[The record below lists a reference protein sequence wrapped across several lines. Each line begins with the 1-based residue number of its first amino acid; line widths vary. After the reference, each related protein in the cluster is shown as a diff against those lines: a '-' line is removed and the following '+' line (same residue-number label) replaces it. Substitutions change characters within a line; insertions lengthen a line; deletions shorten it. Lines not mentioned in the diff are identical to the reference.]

1 MRTPAVLQIIILLLA
16 GFYAVS
22 LCRANDFNDGIEIDD
37 SVEKYSDINTPN
49 KNFSY
54 LAQRARGKAASG
66 AGAVIPSHDGAL
78 NSVIMQAGAKMN
90 GDIIII
96 DQSKGNRTII
106 NE

>member
-1 MRTPAVLQIIILLLA
+1 MRTPALLKIVIILLASLC
-16 GFYAVS
+16 AVS

-54 LAQRARGKAASG
+54 LAQRARGKTSSG
-66 AGAVIPSHDGAL
+66 SSEMIQSKDGAL
-78 NSVIMQAGAKMN
+78 NSVIMEAGSKIK

>member
-1 MRTPAVLQIIILLLA
+1 MRTPALLQIIIVLLA
-16 GFYAVS
+16 GFYAVA

-54 LAQRARGKAASG
+54 LAQRARSKAASG
-66 AGAVIPSHDGAL
+66 SGAVISSQDGAL
-78 NSVIMQAGAKMN
+78 NSVIMEAGAKMN

>member
-1 MRTPAVLQIIILLLA
+1 MRTSAKLRIIIFLLA
-16 GFYAVS
+16 GVHTVS
-22 LCRANDFNDGIEIDD
+22 LCQADDLNDKIEIDD

-54 LAQRARGKAASG
+54 LAQRARSKAASG
-66 AGAVIPSHDGAL
+66 SSDVIQSRNGAL
-78 NSVIMQAGAKMN
+78 NSVIMEAGAKIS
-90 GDIIII
+90 GDIVII

>member
-1 MRTPAVLQIIILLLA
+1 MRTPALLQIVIILLA

-22 LCRANDFNDGIEIDD
+22 YCQANDFNDGIEIDD

-66 AGAVIPSHDGAL
+66 SSDVIQSTDGAL
-78 NSVIMQAGAKMN
+78 NSVIMEAGAKIK
-90 GDIIII
+90 GDIIKDEIGT
-96 DQSKGNRTII
+96 KH
-106 NE
+106 